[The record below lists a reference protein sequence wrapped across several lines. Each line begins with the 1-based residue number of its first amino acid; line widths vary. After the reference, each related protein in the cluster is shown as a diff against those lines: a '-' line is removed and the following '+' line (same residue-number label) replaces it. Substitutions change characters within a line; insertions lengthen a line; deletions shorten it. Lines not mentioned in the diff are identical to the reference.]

1 MDSHWLELC
10 KDGDSLAVER
20 LVCTYHQDLYRLAL
34 SVLDEP
40 HEAEDATQDAFLAVL
55 RALHTFQAR
64 SSFKTWLYSITLNVC
79 RKRLQKRKTR
89 ERLQNI
95 LQILQPLHTRP
106 DSPEDSMLKSELD
119 SGLWCAVQAL
129 DEKHRLPVILRYYHD
144 LSVAEIAELLAVPE
158 GTIHSRLNIARAR
171 LRLVLKEEQP

>member
-10 KDGDSLAVER
+10 KEGDTLAIER

-40 HEAEDATQDAFLAVL
+40 HEAEDATQEAFLVVL

-64 SSFKTWLYSITLNVC
+64 SSFKTWLYSITLNTC
-79 RKRLQKRKTR
+79 RKRLQQRKAR

-95 LQILQPLHTRP
+95 LQILQPLHGP
-106 DSPEDSMLKSELD
+106 SSPEDNVLKNELD
-119 SGLWCAVQAL
+119 SDLWGAVQAL

-144 LSVAEIAELLAVPE
+144 LSVAEIAEMLAVPE
-158 GTIHSRLNIARAR
+158 GTVHSRLNIARAR
-171 LRLVLKEEQP
+171 LRLVHDEGQS